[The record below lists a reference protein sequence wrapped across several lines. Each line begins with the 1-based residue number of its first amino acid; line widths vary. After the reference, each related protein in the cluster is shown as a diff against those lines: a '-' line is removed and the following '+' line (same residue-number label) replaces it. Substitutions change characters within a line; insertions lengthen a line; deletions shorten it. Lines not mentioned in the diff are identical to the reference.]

1 MAEDEE
7 TTRALELTGPRD
19 TLPDDPSG
27 SVAHPDFPLDRR
39 GYDRAAVDAY
49 VHRVVKLVGELET
62 VRSPRAA
69 VRQALERVGTETAG
83 ILAQA
88 HAAADAV
95 TAAARTE
102 AEELTTS
109 SRRAAE
115 DRLERARAEAEEI
128 VRDARDRAQTLDRDA
143 DVIWQ
148 ERGRLLADVDRVAGE
163 LQRVVRAGEERFPP
177 ETEALEELPEEDE
190 TTEEFPAEGETTEE
204 LPPS

>member
-1 MAEDEE
+1 MAEDSE
-7 TTRALELTGPRD
+7 TTRAMELTGPRD

-27 SVAHPDFPLDRR
+27 SVAHPDFTLDRR

-49 VHRVVKLVGELET
+49 VARVVKLVAELET

-88 HAAADAV
+88 HAAADEV
-95 TAAARTE
+95 TATARTE
-102 AEELTTS
+102 AAELTTS

-115 DRLERARAEAEEI
+115 ERLERARDEAEEI

-148 ERGRLLADVDRVAGE
+148 ERGRLLADV
-163 LQRVVRAGEERFPP
+163 QRVTEELRRVVHAAEERFPTEP
-177 ETEALEELPEEDE
+177 EAEPEPDAETLAGLPPEDD
-190 TTEEFPAEGETTEE
+190 TTVE